1 MINNSSKQFVHEILY
16 LKSLSKRFSVEPQTL
31 LDEVAQMY
39 CLVNNWPPIKPQQ
52 AMELLDCNYPDLMVR
67 GFAVQCL
74 EKYLTDDKLPQYLI
88 PLVQVLKYEQYLD
101 NLLVRFLLK
110 KALTDQRIRH
120 FFFWHL
126 KSEMH
131 NKTEVWPAFGVLL
144 LCMWGVFQTP
154 EQAG

>member
-1 MINNSSKQFVHEILY
+1 MSHRHYCVTIPEILP
-16 LKSLSKRFSVEPQTL
+16 KLSVKWNSR
-31 LDEVAQMY
+31 DEVAQMY
-39 CLVNNWPPIKPQQ
+39 CLVNDWPPIKPQQ
-52 AMELLDCNYPDLMVR
+52 AMELLDCSYPDLMVR

-88 PLVQVLKYEQYLD
+88 LLVQVLKYEQYLD

-110 KALTDQRIRH
+110 ALTNQRIRH
-120 FFFWHL
+120 FFFSHL